1 MLMWVFTLWVYAM
14 GVYTMCVERCL
25 DEDLA
30 KQSPANHE
38 GVIGTVDEIDPDVD
52 FVIFVTFEH
61 AASVNGNL

>member
-1 MLMWVFTLWVYAM
+1 MLLRVFTLWVYAV
-14 GVYTMCVERCL
+14 GVYTVGVVRSL
-25 DEDLA
+25 DEGLA

-38 GVIGTVDEIDPDVD
+38 GIVSAVDEIDPDVD